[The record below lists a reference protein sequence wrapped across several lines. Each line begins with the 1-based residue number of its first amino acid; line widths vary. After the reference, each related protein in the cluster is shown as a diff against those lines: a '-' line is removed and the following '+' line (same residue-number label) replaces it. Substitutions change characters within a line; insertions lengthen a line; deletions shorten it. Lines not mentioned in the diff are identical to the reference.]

1 MGNSFGDP
9 IWYESVIAESRYEDG
24 RVAEIKLYPVELG
37 YELPGASRGIPR
49 TARPDVGQKILETL
63 QRLSQPYGT
72 EIVIEDGIGVI
83 RVAG

>member
-49 TARPDVGQKILETL
+49 TARSDIGQKILETL

-72 EIVIEDGIGVI
+72 EIEIEDGIGVI